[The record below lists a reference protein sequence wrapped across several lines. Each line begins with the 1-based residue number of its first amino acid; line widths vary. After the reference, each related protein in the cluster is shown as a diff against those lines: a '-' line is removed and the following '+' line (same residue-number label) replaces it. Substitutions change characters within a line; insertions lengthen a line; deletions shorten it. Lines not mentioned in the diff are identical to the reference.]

1 MNFIKIIAHEDHYC
15 TNCNKLITEKDIK
28 ENNFVYCYN
37 KHHIFMCR
45 NCWEGMFNNGNDRS

>member
-1 MNFIKIIAHEDHYC
+1 MNFIKILAHEDHYC

-37 KHHIFMCR
+37 KHHIFMCK
-45 NCWEGMFNNGNDRS
+45 NCWEGMFNNGNY